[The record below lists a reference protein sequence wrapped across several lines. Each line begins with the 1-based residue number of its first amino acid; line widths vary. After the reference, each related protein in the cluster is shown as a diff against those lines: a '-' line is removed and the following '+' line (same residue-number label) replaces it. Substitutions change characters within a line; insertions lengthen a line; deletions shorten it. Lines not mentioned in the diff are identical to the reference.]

1 MFVREMK
8 VLLWEVRS
16 VCVCRVGGLCS
27 DYTLMSQVDNSIHAY
42 GYPLEWN
49 SKVTIG
55 GLRYDFDVSS
65 GLRRYLKII
74 PCWVGRGVSTLQQEC
89 K

>member
-16 VCVCRVGGLCS
+16 VCVCRGGGLCS

-49 SKVTIG
+49 SK
-55 GLRYDFDVSS
+55 
-65 GLRRYLKII
+65 
-74 PCWVGRGVSTLQQEC
+74 LQLEDLDMILMC
-89 K
+89 RLDLEDT